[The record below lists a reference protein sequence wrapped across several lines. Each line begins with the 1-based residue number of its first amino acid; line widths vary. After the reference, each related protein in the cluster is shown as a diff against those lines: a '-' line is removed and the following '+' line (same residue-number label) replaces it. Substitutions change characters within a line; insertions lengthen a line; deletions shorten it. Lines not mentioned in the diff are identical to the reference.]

1 MNIFTEHLE
10 ISVGIGIL
18 ATIVVGGFLT
28 EAGRAFF
35 QWGCDGLKRLFGFKA
50 TPPAPSTSELEI
62 DGHLARQTG
71 LTVDQ
76 IQPLRETLER
86 TQADLAAMRA
96 RYPDWAAEIDKAVQ
110 GFNQARPKDT
120 DLALSHIAELIADRR
135 DAQTRELRL
144 AEAVAKHTRAV
155 LVYPYDYAQSAPL
168 LCDAAELAGDR
179 PWYWI
184 DCGRARATLGDLD
197 AAMAAYETA
206 RDVAKA
212 GHQARECAA
221 AEIGIADLH
230 HQQGRHEKAEKLYR
244 AALTF
249 FRNAACRLDTSEAWR
264 DLSVSLD
271 KTGDLAR
278 ARGDHAGAEAAYQES
293 LELRRA
299 LAARRD
305 TRQAR
310 RDLSVSLNRIGDL
323 ARDRGDLAAALDA
336 FQESLAIDRALAAQL
351 DTPEARRD
359 LSVSLDRI
367 GDLARARGDHA
378 GAETPYQESLEI
390 RRALAARRDMPQ
402 AQRDLSVSLN
412 RIGDLAQDRGDHAAA
427 KVALQESLE
436 LRRAL
441 ATRLDTPEAQCDLTI
456 SLHNMTRV
464 TLATGDKNQA
474 RAFYDE
480 GLALIDR
487 LHPDHQAG
495 AREAFAKLGG
505 AFD

>member
-18 ATIVVGGFLT
+18 MTIVVGGFLT

-50 TPPAPSTSELEI
+50 TPLAPSISELEI
-62 DGHLARQTG
+62 DGYLARQTG

-86 TQADLAAMRA
+86 TQADLSAMRA

-110 GFNQARPKDT
+110 GFNEARPEDT
-120 DLALSHIAELIADRR
+120 DLALSHIAELIAHRR

-184 DCGRARATLGDLD
+184 DCGRARETLGDLD
-197 AAMAAYETA
+197 AAMTAYEKA

-212 GHQARECAA
+212 GHQARERAA

-249 FRNAACRLDTSEAWR
+249 FRNEAHRLGTPEAWR

-271 KTGDLAR
+271 KTGDLALE
-278 ARGDHAGAEAAYQES
+278 RGDHAGAEAAFPRVWSHRPRFGGAAGHARGPARSVGVSQQD
-293 LELRRA
+293 RRPGA
-299 LAARRD
+299 GAGRPRR
-305 TRQAR
+305 R
-310 RDLSVSLNRIGDL
+310 RGR
-323 ARDRGDLAAALDA
+323 

-359 LSVSLDRI
+359 LSVSQ
-367 GDLARARGDHA
+367 DLARRG
-378 GAETPYQESLEI
+378 TPLAKPSRCRGPTRCLESLTMT
-390 RRALAARRDMPQ
+390 RDLAA
-402 AQRDLSVSLN
+402 
-412 RIGDLAQDRGDHAAA
+412 
-427 KVALQESLE
+427 
-436 LRRAL
+436 
-441 ATRLDTPEAQCDLTI
+441 LDTP
-456 SLHNMTRV
+456 
-464 TLATGDKNQA
+464 QA
-474 RAFYDE
+474 RA
-480 GLALIDR
+480 ICR
-487 LHPDHQAG
+487 CP
-495 AREAFAKLGG
+495 
-505 AFD
+505 